1 LESVVAAS
9 KKLGEVRLFVSLQF
23 WSEMAIGPLP
33 QLPWHEFLSQL
44 LQYCFLLRVPLL
56 AAALMIVL
64 PFLSTFVIPAMLR
77 NLFVLRQRWELAL
90 ITGTAI
96 FTGMGI
102 VTVLNILLRSIP
114 DRFQLVKL
122 FELSPLWQYLIALGL
137 GLFIAIPAAKLSYK
151 ENAIRRPFS
160 GLLVGILA
168 AIALLMLGD
177 RFSDAI
183 AASVFL
189 KQRMGEMM
197 QSMPEELQKGYSA
210 TENHLVAI
218 GFLSLVL
225 IIYFGVYLYGWRVYQ
240 PNQSLRKQIIIDKN
254 AYEIPAL
261 FYLLIIL
268 LLLVLVFSGITF
280 LLDYFRIPLLAFLLL
295 FSVLNYAIFRVQH
308 FYPLLPKA
316 PFARATFQEVLNA
329 RLSNQDQANSFERQ
343 PEKNRSLVVIC
354 AAGGGIQ
361 AAGWTARVL
370 TGLHEEL
377 GPAFTQAIGLV
388 SSVSGGSV
396 GTMYYLDALAED
408 AIAFEKANPLV
419 MQQIFDRATQEGLDA
434 VGWGLAYPDL
444 WRIIGLPFL
453 APLLGAKRIDRG
465 TAIETEWKVALK
477 NPSASLAS
485 WSQKIK
491 AGKLPIPVF
500 NATVV
505 ENGSRLLISPLSFK
519 DSPAK
524 ENSRRESLH
533 PPRSS
538 PYTDT
543 RFRDFRQD
551 YQDFDLNVAT
561 AARLSATFPYVSP
574 VCRNHP
580 DVPVTNYHVADG
592 GYFDNNGI
600 FTAVEWLDN
609 CVLPHA
615 KELGIQ
621 RVFFLEVLPFPKTEP
636 ASIVTS
642 PGWLMTTLGPLLAAF
657 KVRNYTVTAR
667 NTVDVGDLKKFWEM
681 KLNSQ
686 ETSPGNSN
694 YSFQL
699 EHFILQFPVD
709 FKASSKHHSSRFPY
723 RINDAFLNNRGD
735 YTPPLSWKLTDV
747 EKENILCA
755 WDWVIAN
762 DREMKKLKKAWL
774 SQFNS

>member
-1 LESVVAAS
+1 M
-9 KKLGEVRLFVSLQF
+9 SLPF
-23 WSEMAIGPLP
+23 WLAMAIDLIPPLP
-33 QLPWHEFLSQL
+33 LDELLSQA
-44 LQYCFLLRVPLL
+44 LQYGFLLRVPLS
-56 AAALMIVL
+56 AAVLMMVL
-64 PFLSTFVIPAMLR
+64 PFLSTFVAPAMLR

-102 VTVLNILLRSIP
+102 TTVLNILLGSIP
-114 DRFQLVKL
+114 DRFQLVRL
-122 FELSPLWQYLIALGL
+122 FELPQVWQYGIALGL
-137 GLFIAIPAAKLSYK
+137 GLGMAIPAAKLSHK
-151 ENAIRRPFS
+151 ENVIRKPVS
-160 GLLVGILA
+160 GLLVGVLA
-168 AIALLMLGD
+168 AVALLMLGD
-177 RFSDAI
+177 RISDTI
-183 AASVFL
+183 AASGVL
-189 KQRMGEMM
+189 KQWMATLM
-197 QSMPEELQKGYSA
+197 QSMPEDLRKGYSA
-210 TENHLVAI
+210 AENHLVAI
-218 GFLSLVL
+218 GFLILVL
-225 IIYFGVYLYGWRVYQ
+225 IVYFSIYFYGWRVYQ
-240 PNQSLRKQIIIDKN
+240 PNQSLQNQITIDQH

-261 FYLLIIL
+261 FYLLVIL
-268 LLLVLVFSGITF
+268 LLLVLLFSGVTF
-280 LLDYFRIPLLAFLLL
+280 LLDYFRVPLLAFLLL
-295 FSVLNYAIFRVQH
+295 VSIANYAIFRVQH
-308 FYPLLPKA
+308 FYQLLPKA
-316 PFARATFQEVLNA
+316 TFPNTTFQEVLNT
-329 RLSNQDQANSFERQ
+329 RLSYQDRVTGSGEKLD
-343 PEKNRSLVVIC
+343 KNRSLVVVC

-377 GPAFTQAIGLV
+377 GPSFTQAIGLI

-408 AIAFEKANPLV
+408 AIGFEKANPLV

-465 TAIETEWKVALK
+465 TAIETEWKVALS

-485 WSQKIK
+485 WAKKIK

-519 DSPAK
+519 ESPAN
-524 ENSRRESLH
+524 ENLPTESVSSW
-533 PPRSS
+533 RSS

-580 DVPVTNYHVADG
+580 DVPATNYHVADG

-615 KELGIQ
+615 KEVGIQ
-621 RVFFLEVLPFPKTEP
+621 RVFFLEILPFPKAEP
-636 ASIVTS
+636 ATSIVAS

-681 KLNSQ
+681 KLNAQANSSQ
-686 ETSPGNSN
+686 DSN
-694 YSFQL
+694 YSFEL
-699 EHFILQFPVD
+699 EHFILQFPID
-709 FKASSKHHSSRFPY
+709 FKASPKHHSSRFPY

-747 EKENILCA
+747 EKANILRA
-755 WDWVIAN
+755 WKWVVAN
-762 DREMKKLKKAWL
+762 DQEMKKLKRAWL
-774 SQFNS
+774 SRLNA